1 MTKVQ
6 PDAPRAGFPVREGLS
21 WSWSLDLETLL
32 TALSEPAPWN
42 RPPLGAAYPPA
53 PTDSPGTDRPADAEP
68 CGPELADPELP
79 GAELAGAE
87 LAGAVPA
94 GGVPAGAAGGGGTD
108 LVEADFADYLEAL
121 DSGRTSAVP
130 LSVAAGLVAEIL
142 PPGPDL
148 AGWLGCNRAG
158 ALKAGALAG
167 AAAAYRR
174 LGAWAQAGELAVVA
188 QMASRSAA
196 ADAKKG
202 VEEDG
207 RPSKVTSDACGQVS
221 LALTLSQST
230 AQWWTDLAVT
240 LQWRLPATGAALRA
254 GTI

>member
-94 GGVPAGAAGGGGTD
+94 GAVPAGAAGGGG
-108 LVEADFADYLEAL
+108 
-121 DSGRTSAVP
+121 
-130 LSVAAGLVAEIL
+130 AGL
-142 PPGPDL
+142 G
-148 AGWLGCNRAG
+148 AGGFGGCLWGLGVG
-158 ALKAGALAG
+158 A
-167 AAAAYRR
+167 
-174 LGAWAQAGELAVVA
+174 
-188 QMASRSAA
+188 
-196 ADAKKG
+196 
-202 VEEDG
+202 
-207 RPSKVTSDACGQVS
+207 
-221 LALTLSQST
+221 
-230 AQWWTDLAVT
+230 
-240 LQWRLPATGAALRA
+240 
-254 GTI
+254 